1 MPQSQLIVSSRY
13 IKSNK
18 HVKTKR
24 RNFTKYIATRE
35 SVEKRPNNT
44 GKTIANQ
51 KQLIAELIK
60 EFPMA
65 KQYLEYSD
73 YAKNPSVENATELI
87 STIIERHADVIGNR
101 RNLWDTWQRNQVHKD
116 VVNMD
121 YSMAVMNLLT

>member
-1 MPQSQLIVSSRY
+1 MPQFQLIVSSRY
-13 IKSNK
+13 IKSYK
-18 HVKTKR
+18 RVKTKR

-35 SVEKRPNNT
+35 SVEKRPHNT

-51 KQLIAELIK
+51 KQLIA
-60 EFPMA
+60 
-65 KQYLEYSD
+65 
-73 YAKNPSVENATELI
+73 ELI